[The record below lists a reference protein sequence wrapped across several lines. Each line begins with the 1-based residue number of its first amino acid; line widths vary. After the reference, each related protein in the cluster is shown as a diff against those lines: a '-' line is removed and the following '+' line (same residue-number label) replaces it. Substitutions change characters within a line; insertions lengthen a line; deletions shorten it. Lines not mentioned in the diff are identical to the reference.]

1 MAKKSLIE
9 REKKRKFLFLK
20 YKNKRNFLKKKLK
33 NCKNLEELFTITNL
47 LEKLPKNSS
56 ITRIH
61 NRCWKT
67 GRSRSYYSFFGLSR
81 STIIVFSSLCLIPGL
96 IKSTW

>member
-1 MAKKSLIE
+1 MAKKSLLE
-9 REKKRKFLFLK
+9 REKKRKLLFLK

-33 NCKNLEELFTITNL
+33 SCTNLEELLAIAKL

-56 ITRIH
+56 LTRIH
-61 NRCWKT
+61 NRCWKS

-81 STIIVFSSLCLIPGL
+81 NTIIVFSNTCLIPGL
-96 IKSTW
+96 LKSTW